1 MSSKGS
7 AKDVAYEMD
16 KIIDEIKFDEKG
28 LVPAIVQDC
37 KSGEVLMLAYM
48 NRESFKKTVDTGQTW
63 FYSRSR
69 QELWNK
75 GATSGNV
82 QSVKDMYYD
91 CDADSILVKVE
102 PKGPACHTGENS
114 CFFNQVVKSGE
125 IDEKFENEKD
135 VLKDLYV
142 LIQDRKEN
150 PVEGSYTNYLFEKG
164 IDKILKKV
172 GEEAAEVIIGA
183 KNLDR
188 AEITYEVS
196 DLVYHILV
204 LLVETGVSIEDIKS
218 ELAKRHKK

>member
-1 MSSKGS
+1 MNSKDS
-7 AKDVAYEMD
+7 AKDGACEMD
-16 KIIDEIKFDEKG
+16 EILEEIKFDEKG
-28 LVPAIVQDC
+28 LAPAIVQDYN
-37 KSGEVLMLAYM
+37 SGEVLMLAYM
-48 NRESFKKTVDTGQTW
+48 NRESFKKTIDTGQTW

-82 QSVKDMYYD
+82 QNVKDMYYD

-114 CFFNQVVKSGE
+114 CFFNKIVKSGE
-125 IDEKFENEKD
+125 SEGGFTDKEDI
-135 VLKDLYV
+135 LRDLYA

-150 PVEGSYTNYLFEKG
+150 PVEGSYTNYLLEKG

-188 AEITYEVS
+188 DEIRYEVS
-196 DLVYHILV
+196 DLVYHVLV
-204 LLVETGVSIEDIKS
+204 LLVETGVSIDDIKG